1 LAGSV
6 TDGGVLAILK
16 PGLKLAPAPREVVGG
31 FQAEGRLGGRRE
43 IRHPGHR
50 ERTFHGRKWLIIN
63 ERNFDKIN
71 AMDRQ
76 CPWLPF
82 ILAGVKWK
90 QISKAGGIRPE
101 AGGPKKRRS
110 ARCAPLAD
118 AEGSGRRRSAGPT
131 EGGRKAESGKRM
143 GQNTNLK
150 TREETIE
157 HMNKI
162 RTLSPT
168 HFVRAADVDLNQIR
182 LTCSGLRQITV

>member
-1 LAGSV
+1 MRAVSGAG
-6 TDGGVLAILK
+6 TD
-16 PGLKLAPAPREVVGG
+16 PEP
-31 FQAEGRLGGRRE
+31 QASR
-43 IRHPGHR
+43 ITSR
-50 ERTFHGRKWLIIN
+50 ERKCLIIN

-101 AGGPKKRRS
+101 VGGRRSEAGGPKKRRP